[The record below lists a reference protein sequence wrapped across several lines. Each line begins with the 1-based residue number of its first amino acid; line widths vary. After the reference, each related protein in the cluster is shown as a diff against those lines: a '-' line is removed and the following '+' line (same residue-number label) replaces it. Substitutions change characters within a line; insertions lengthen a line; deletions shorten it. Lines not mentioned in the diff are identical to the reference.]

1 MCPEAWLLKRGINAD
16 KASIADVLS
25 DSMEPA
31 LQEGSVILVDHQ
43 RVRRLNNRIF
53 VVRTE
58 DGVIVKRLTKKRK
71 RWWLTSDNPTYKP
84 LPFPRDGKV
93 LGQARWAGRTL

>member
-1 MCPEAWLLKRGINAD
+1 MKRGINAD
-16 KASIADVLS
+16 KARSADVLG

-31 LQEGSVILVDHQ
+31 LQEGSVMLVDHQ

-58 DGVIVKRLTKKRK
+58 DGVIVKRLAKKRK
-71 RWWLTSDNPTYKP
+71 RWWLTSDNPVYKP
-84 LPFPRDGKV
+84 LPFPREGKV
-93 LGQARWAGRTL
+93 IGQVMWTGRTL